1 MLFSK
6 LNFPRFSL
14 CWYQLSR
21 LLLRQQVAI
30 SLTVESEGAPDQV
43 LSAYAR
49 GVRHFPR
56 AVLDY
61 AELYQVDLR
70 YIVLTGAKLS
80 KIDFWEADLRGA
92 DFSYADLSG
101 ANLIESNLAG
111 VNFLGANL
119 AGADLIGAN
128 LAGAVLRNACLR
140 NSDLSGADLM
150 DADLT
155 GADLEGAILDQ
166 VRWTAEETRA
176 W

>member
-1 MLFSK
+1 MLSSK
-6 LNFPRFSL
+6 LNFPRL
-14 CWYQLSR
+14 AERWHQLTR
-21 LLLRQQVAI
+21 LLLGQQLVI
-30 SLTVESEGAPDQV
+30 SLNVEGEGAADQV
-43 LSAYAR
+43 LAAYAR

-80 KIDFWEADLRGA
+80 KIDFWKADLRGA

-101 ANLIESNLAG
+101 ANLIESNLAN

-128 LAGAVLRNACLR
+128 LTGAVLRNACLR

-155 GADLEGAILDQ
+155 GADLEGAILAQ
-166 VRWTAEETRA
+166 VRWTAEEARA